1 LSEQYRRKLSTRIT
15 MVIDRLYGLVK
26 EEFDQI
32 SEHVDIVEIGWGLPL
47 IWKEDALS
55 SRIRFYRKSGIRVS
69 TSGTLLEHAI
79 FHNTLEA
86 TLRKVHKLG
95 FDVVEISD
103 GIIELSPDDKA
114 RLAKEVKSSG
124 LEFVIAVGKKDPA
137 AQLSPAETVAQ
148 MKTALALNPLKLVL
162 EGRERGRG
170 VGIYDEEGGVKWGDL
185 RTITNQIDQK
195 EIIFEAP
202 SEIQQASLI
211 RELGSDV
218 NLGNVALSSI
228 AALESERQG
237 LRFDTFGID
246 RPQRNIAGG
255 PSVKFVLFVIR
266 NYQPVNQ
273 QQLVSM
279 TRLPLRTVQKAQEQL
294 IKSKMI
300 TEHPDFE
307 DRRSHIYR
315 TTTAASPISRRA

>member
-1 LSEQYRRKLSTRIT
+1 MSDQYRRRLSTRIT

-32 SEHVDIVEIGWGLPL
+32 SDHVDIVEIGWGLPL

-55 SRIRFYRKSGIRVS
+55 SRIRYYRKNGIRVS

-79 FHNTLEA
+79 FRNTLEA
-86 TLRKVHKLG
+86 TLKRVHRLG
-95 FDVVEISD
+95 FDLVEISD
-103 GIIELSPDDKA
+103 GIIDLSLEDKT
-114 RLAKEVKSSG
+114 RVSKEVKAHG
-124 LEFVIAVGKKDPA
+124 FDFLVAVGKKDPSS
-137 AQLSPAETVAQ
+137 QLSPAETVSQLEA
-148 MKTALALNPLKLVL
+148 ALTLNPVKVVL

-170 VGIYDEEGGVKWGDL
+170 VGIYDEGGNIKWNDL
-185 RTITNQIDQK
+185 RMITNRVDQK

-202 SEIQQASLI
+202 NEAQQASLI
-211 RELGSDV
+211 LELGSEV
-218 NLGNVALSSI
+218 NLGNVALTSI

-246 RPQRNIAGG
+246 RPQRNVTGG

-279 TRLPLRTVQKAQEQL
+279 TRLPLRTVQKALEQL
-294 IKSKMI
+294 LKNKLI

-307 DRRSHIYR
+307 DRRSRIYR
-315 TTTAASPISRRA
+315 TTGASSPISRR

>member
-1 LSEQYRRKLSTRIT
+1 

-26 EEFDQI
+26 EEFDQVADR
-32 SEHVDIVEIGWGLPL
+32 VDIIEIGWGLPM
-47 IWKEDALS
+47 IWKEEALS
-55 SRIRFYRKSGIRVS
+55 SRIRYYHKSGILVC
-69 TSGTLLEHAI
+69 TSGTILEHSI
-79 FHNTLEA
+79 FHNTLDS

-95 FDVVEISD
+95 FDIVEISD
-103 GIIELSPDDKA
+103 GIIELSAEDKA
-114 RLAKEVKSSG
+114 RLAKEVRLAG
-124 LEFVIAVGKKDPA
+124 FDYVIAVGKKDPT
-137 AQLSPAETVAQ
+137 AQLSPGETVAQ
-148 MKTALALNPLKLVL
+148 MKAALELNPLKLVL
-162 EGRERGRG
+162 ESRERGRG
-170 VGIYDEEGGVKWGDL
+170 VGIYDESGGVKWNEL
-185 RTITNQIDQK
+185 RTITNQIEQK
-195 EIIFEAP
+195 NIIFEAP
-202 SEIQQASLI
+202 AETQQASLI

-228 AALESERQG
+228 ASLESERQG

-246 RPQRNIAGG
+246 RPERNVAGG

-279 TRLPLRTVQKAQEQL
+279 TKLPLRTVQKALEQL
-294 IKSKMI
+294 IKNKMV

-315 TTTAASPISRRA
+315 TTSAPSPLSRK

>member
-1 LSEQYRRKLSTRIT
+1 

-32 SEHVDIVEIGWGLPL
+32 SDHVDIVEIGWGLPL

-55 SRIRFYRKSGIRVS
+55 SRIKYYRKSGVRVS

-79 FHNTLEA
+79 FHNSLEA
-86 TLRKVHKLG
+86 TLKKVHKLG
-95 FDVVEISD
+95 FDLVEISD
-103 GIIELSPDDKA
+103 GIIDISPDDKT
-114 RLAKEVKSSG
+114 RISKEVKAHG
-124 LEFVIAVGKKDPA
+124 FEFLIAVGKKDPSS
-137 AQLSPAETVAQ
+137 QLSTAETVSQLEA
-148 MKTALALNPLKLVL
+148 ALALNPLKVIL

-170 VGIYDEEGGVKWGDL
+170 VGIYDESGNIKWNDL
-185 RTITNQIDQK
+185 RTITNRVDQK

-202 SEIQQASLI
+202 SEAQQASLI
-211 RELGSDV
+211 LELGSDV
-218 NLGNVALSSI
+218 NLGNVALTSI

-246 RPQRNIAGG
+246 RPQRNVAGG

-279 TRLPLRTVQKAQEQL
+279 TRLPLRTVQKALEQL
-294 IKSKMI
+294 LKSKLI

-307 DRRSHIYR
+307 DRRSRIYR
-315 TTTAASPISRRA
+315 TTGASSPISRR